1 MQARSRIFSSTDI
14 IIYQT
19 EMLQIH
25 LTTTPSNPSQ
35 RSALPCQCYR
45 GVLWSI
51 SAPAEKNEFASQL
64 FRMFY
69 GEYKDMSF
77 DSQLYAFGCN
87 RVSESKIMFHKNHGG
102 TKLLD

>member
-1 MQARSRIFSSTDI
+1 MSVLPSSIVVDI
-14 IIYQT
+14 ST
-19 EMLQIH
+19 C
-25 LTTTPSNPSQ
+25 
-35 RSALPCQCYR
+35 R
-45 GVLWSI
+45 
-51 SAPAEKNEFASQL
+51 KNEFAQQL